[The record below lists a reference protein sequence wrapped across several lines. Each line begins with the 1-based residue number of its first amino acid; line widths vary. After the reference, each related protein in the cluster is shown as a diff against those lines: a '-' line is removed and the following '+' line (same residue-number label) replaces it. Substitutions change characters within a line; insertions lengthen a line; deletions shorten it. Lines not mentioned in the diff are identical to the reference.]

1 MLCAHLDVVP
11 VEPQDNWTV
20 PPFDGVI
27 RDGFIWGRGALDI
40 KNIAFGM
47 FEAVEY
53 LLSKGFQPERTIVL
67 AFGHDEEISGFSGA
81 QEIARYLDEMN
92 FRAEF
97 ILDEG
102 LNIVKGV
109 VPGVPGPVALIGTEE
124 KGSQTIRLNIKAVGG
139 HGSMPP
145 PSTVIGRLS
154 RAIKAIED
162 SPMSPKLSV
171 RTSVLKSVRLLTLE
185 CEKLN

>member
-1 MLCAHLDVVP
+1 
-11 VEPQDNWTV
+11 VEPQDNWAV
-20 PPFDGVI
+20 PPFDGII
-27 RDGFIWGRGALDI
+27 RDGFIWGRGTLDI
-40 KNIAFGM
+40 KNIAFGIL
-47 FEAVEY
+47 ESVEY
-53 LLSKGFQPERTIVL
+53 LLSKDFQPERTIVL

-81 QEIARYLDEMN
+81 QEIARHLRDQN
-92 FRAEF
+92 FKAEF

-124 KGSQTIRLNIKAVGG
+124 KGFQTIRLQIKAIGG

-145 PSTVIGRLS
+145 ASTVVGRLS

-162 SPMSPKLSV
+162 SPMSPSLSV
-171 RTSVLKSVRLLTLE
+171 RFAAIRSKPS
-185 CEKLN
+185 